1 MKRAHLTGIACLLLG
16 IVYFHCTSPSSIVN
30 NNTGGSEVVGT
41 LVLKAGGAA
50 KYAHVKAY
58 TVVSSTGLDSLTDS
72 TIADTVGNYQFDS
85 LKIGRYDFECKAV
98 SNQDTFYASI
108 KDLHLDSVAPPKQA
122 PYKYPLGVDTMY
134 RPGSISG
141 QVKVN
146 YPVNLKHISCN
157 ISGTSYNATA
167 DDTGA
172 FKISNIP
179 KGTYAVSFMSTGT
192 DFNVTD
198 VQVQNI
204 VVRPELDTNIGIIQ
218 MYLSG
223 IGNPPMP
230 LGFKYTYDTSAG
242 QVILS
247 WDTVPVPDFKNYL
260 VIRQDSN
267 FATGLLRKDST
278 FTTRTSLIDTITF
291 NDTLGYSISYSVQC
305 FDISGHF
312 SDPSQSIA
320 VNVKPPVDKTI
331 VNLTGPDSAGIF
343 DRIAITATF
352 TNITTPVKTIT
363 WTTVNGDSV
372 HTINKNFGTDALITS
387 FSDTGKH
394 AIYFTAIDNLG
405 RTSKD
410 SAFVTIVRDKPVI
423 KYLSPSQTIDFGGTV
438 QCSLA
443 VAHQFGA
450 CTLIVHLGKLYAD
463 VKLTYK
469 NTGKDSIIIFD
480 TAFSTVSEISWDS
493 VKIKVTDN
501 HGNSVDT
508 GFAVTVRPH
517 ILPDEWVKLKPMNFH
532 HFLHSSAVINN
543 TLYVIGGEMI
553 NPANHTP
560 QSVSAVES
568 FDTVNG
574 WVNQNPLLKPQ
585 DNLST
590 CIYNNNIYSFAG
602 NNQNYG
608 YISLME
614 RFDPQSK
621 GGWTIS
627 DSMYIGKTPF
637 FRKNCASCILKDNLY
652 LFGGLSGDRGDT
664 VCRDIYVYS
673 FSSKTWSKISQP
685 MLSSRCNFQAM
696 LLGTK
701 IYLIGG
707 IDSTYN
713 AVKTIEIFDPT
724 SQRCSPGPNMPYA
737 LSSFASV
744 AIDTKFYIIGGLNS
758 QFEPIN
764 SVYIYDIN
772 LQTWTSKH
780 SLPEPRQSL
789 SASVLNGNIFVTG
802 GIVSQEPV
810 LGQTSDQDVLEYYP

>member
-1 MKRAHLTGIACLLLG
+1 
-16 IVYFHCTSPSSIVN
+16 VY
-30 NNTGGSEVVGT
+30 
-41 LVLKAGGAA
+41 
-50 KYAHVKAY
+50 
-58 TVVSSTGLDSLTDS
+58 
-72 TIADTVGNYQFDS
+72 
-85 LKIGRYDFECKAV
+85 
-98 SNQDTFYASI
+98 
-108 KDLHLDSVAPPKQA
+108 
-122 PYKYPLGVDTMY
+122 GV
-134 RPGSISG
+134 
-141 QVKVN
+141 
-146 YPVNLKHISCN
+146 
-157 ISGTSYNATA
+157 
-167 DDTGA
+167 
-172 FKISNIP
+172 
-179 KGTYAVSFMSTGT
+179 
-192 DFNVTD
+192 
-198 VQVQNI
+198 
-204 VVRPELDTNIGIIQ
+204 E
-218 MYLSG
+218 
-223 IGNPPMP
+223 
-230 LGFKYTYDTSAG
+230 
-242 QVILS
+242 
-247 WDTVPVPDFKNYL
+247 
-260 VIRQDSN
+260 
-267 FATGLLRKDST
+267 
-278 FTTRTSLIDTITF
+278 
-291 NDTLGYSISYSVQC
+291 C
-305 FDISGHF
+305 FDISGLH
-312 SDPSQSIA
+312 SDLSQTVIIYA
-320 VNVKPPVDKTI
+320 QPPAGITVDSLKA
-331 VNLTGPDSAGIF
+331 PDSAGLY
-343 DRIAITATF
+343 DKIAITATF

-372 HTINKNFGTDALITS
+372 HAINKNFGTDAFTTS

-560 QSVSAVES
+560 QSVSAVEA

-574 WVNQNPLLKPQ
+574 WVNQNSLLKPQ

-602 NNQNYG
+602 DNQNYG

-614 RFDPQSK
+614 RFDPQSN
-621 GGWTIS
+621 GSWTIY

-637 FRKNCASCILKDNLY
+637 SRKNCASCILKDNLY
-652 LFGGLSGDRGDT
+652 LFGGLSGDYSDT

-685 MLSSRCNFQAM
+685 MLSTRCNFQAI
-696 LLGTK
+696 LIGTK

-707 IDSTYN
+707 IDSAYN
-713 AVKTIEIFDPT
+713 VLKTIEIFDPT
-724 SQRCSPGPNMPYA
+724 SQRCSLGPNMPYA

-758 QFEPIN
+758 QSEPIN
-764 SVYIYDIN
+764 SVYMYDVN

-780 SLPEPRQSL
+780 SLPEQRQKM
-789 SASVLNGNIFVTG
+789 SACVLNGNIFVTG
-802 GIVSQEPV
+802 GIVSQEPA
-810 LGQTSDQDVLEYYP
+810 LGQTSDQDMLEYYP